1 MSKDLRYSR
10 TEKHIK
16 RAFLELL
23 KTKPYDKIKVAD
35 IIELAEISRN
45 AFYLHYYSKD
55 ELLDSFIDS
64 YANQFVEEQDII
76 LKTNATQD
84 MDQARKVLNAMLSP
98 FFEDPETTT
107 LLFKINN
114 GDTVSKIFVHKMASY
129 HYSKV
134 DKEMLSPKEQLNIKL
149 YTEYLAGGTV
159 RMLRYNFQHGI
170 PYTKDEL
177 VDLIHNINSGK
188 ALVDTLP
195 VIDYT

>member
-55 ELLDSFIDS
+55 ELLDSFINS
-64 YANQFVEEQDII
+64 YANQFIEAQEEI
-76 LKTNATQD
+76 LKNATQD
-84 MDQARKVLNAMLSP
+84 NDQARQIIDAMITP
-98 FFEDPETTT
+98 FYEDVETTM
-107 LLFKINN
+107 LLFKINS
-114 GDTVSKIFVHKMASY
+114 GDTVSKIFIHKMASY

-134 DKEMLSPKEQLNIKL
+134 DKELVTPKQLLDLKL

-159 RMLRYNFQHGI
+159 RMLRYNFRHGV
-170 PYTKDEL
+170 PYSKDEL

>member
-1 MSKDLRYSR
+1 MAKDLRYSR

-16 RAFLELL
+16 RAFLQLL
-23 KTKPYDKIKVAD
+23 KTKPYDKIKISD

-55 ELLDSFIDS
+55 ELLDSFVDS
-64 YANQFVEEQDII
+64 YANQFIEEQEHI
-76 LKTNATQD
+76 LKTRGTQD
-84 MDQARKVLNAMLSP
+84 MDQARSVINAMVSP
-98 FFEDPETTT
+98 FYDDVETTT

-114 GDTVSKIFVHKMASY
+114 GDTVSKIFIHKMASY

-134 DKEMLSPKEQLNIKL
+134 DKELVSPKELLNLKL

-177 VDLIHNINSGK
+177 VDLIHKINSGK
-188 ALVDTLP
+188 ALAETLP